1 MARED
6 FRCESN
12 GSSAASIAIPSTTA
26 RKTPLRATPMKPA
39 AVRKLAYAAACALLF
54 PFSGIA
60 AFAQT
65 VTATIP
71 AQEGSQG
78 LPLTIAV
85 NPLTQLSGTQSMSVI
100 QLK

>member
-1 MARED
+1 
-6 FRCESN
+6 
-12 GSSAASIAIPSTTA
+12 
-26 RKTPLRATPMKPA
+26 MKPA

-85 NPLTQLSGTQSMSVI
+85 NPLTQLSGTQSVSVI